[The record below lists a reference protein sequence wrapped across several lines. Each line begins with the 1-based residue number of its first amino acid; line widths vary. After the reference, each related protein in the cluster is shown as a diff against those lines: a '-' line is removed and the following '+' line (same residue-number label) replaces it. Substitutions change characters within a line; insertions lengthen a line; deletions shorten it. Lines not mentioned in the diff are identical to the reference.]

1 MEMVAVEVQAAEE
14 QVQVIIL
21 LAALELLD
29 LQFKDMRVAIMH
41 PGGTLHYIL
50 LVAEVLVVRHLVIP
64 QDPEFL
70 IQ

>member
-14 QVQVIIL
+14 EVQVIIL

-29 LQFKDMRVAIMH
+29 LQFKDMRVAIIY
-41 PGGTLHYIL
+41 PTLTLHYIL